1 MTPLRFQKQFPC
13 INNYVATQKSVATIF
28 LGVIKMTTMTKVAH
42 FTCDVCEVIRD
53 LVVKFMKKTWLVC
66 TAFGYARAAGEL
78 RRYNMIKEANLM
90 MEYARNP
97 SKK

>member
-1 MTPLRFQKQFPC
+1 
-13 INNYVATQKSVATIF
+13 
-28 LGVIKMTTMTKVAH
+28 MTTMTKVAH
-42 FTCDVCEVIRD
+42 FTCDVCEAIRD
-53 LVVKFMKKTWLVC
+53 LTIKFMKKTWLVC